1 MKVLFTIALFI
12 VLLYYVIVYVRFRK
26 RGELPLPPEE
36 DTEIMGQSKFDIRQF
51 TTETDKT
58 LVSEKDEDLETKFVS
73 QDEQIPLD
81 DDLIE
86 SEYGEEMDE
95 REMAEGVTFEELE
108 KVVSIVT
115 FPNESKDDRHDAGR
129 IIEKMKGSELLNSF
143 MDQVQDSRETINRI
157 MDEYIGNYE

>member
-1 MKVLFTIALFI
+1 
-12 VLLYYVIVYVRFRK
+12 
-26 RGELPLPPEE
+26 
-36 DTEIMGQSKFDIRQF
+36 
-51 TTETDKT
+51 
-58 LVSEKDEDLETKFVS
+58 
-73 QDEQIPLD
+73 
-81 DDLIE
+81 
-86 SEYGEEMDE
+86 MDE